1 MLLGALNNIVLPDDC
16 TSKGGK
22 VRCKL
27 VADGGSLFG
36 RVVAPKLGAGV
47 HGRSCVL
54 PHRCTTHLLI
64 AAMPDLARIRV

>member
-27 VADGGSLFG
+27 VALEELLPQSWELEFTDL
-36 RVVAPKLGAGV
+36 VAFS
-47 HGRSCVL
+47 H
-54 PHRCTTHLLI
+54 T
-64 AAMPDLARIRV
+64 AAQPLC